1 VHLRRGGGRYSR
13 LLVESEAMPD
23 HLPRRVQWMILAA
36 AAAIGAGILYGA
48 GWALYPATAQPD
60 AAAPGHSRMPGTFAP
75 TPEEWAGLKTKT
87 GRVATRAFRPEVATE
102 GNIALDDDLN
112 TPVFSPYSGRVV
124 RLIAKLGDHVARS
137 APLFAIEAS
146 EFVQAANTLITAVA
160 AAKTAHSQL
169 AQAQINEQRAHDLYL
184 AKGGALKDWQ
194 QSRTDLAT
202 AQNTSR
208 SADIALAAARNQLR
222 ILGKSDAEIAAL
234 EAQPTQ
240 RLDPVAIVPAPI
252 GGTVTQRQVG
262 LGQYIQSVSSGASGP
277 VYTIGDL
284 SVVWLIAD
292 VREADAPQIQVG
304 EPVEVRVLAYPGRV
318 FTARIAW
325 VAPMIDANTHRLPVR
340 ADVENPQGA
349 LKPAM
354 FASFTIVTGPAVVAP
369 AVPPSAIVYEG
380 EEARIW
386 VAGADGTLALR
397 HIRTGRTSGGMVEV
411 LSGLSPGERVVTRG
425 TVFIDRAGG
434 TD

>member
-1 VHLRRGGGRYSR
+1 MPGHL
-13 LLVESEAMPD
+13 
-23 HLPRRVQWMILAA
+23 LPHRVQWMIVAA
-36 AAAIGAGILYGA
+36 VAAAIGAGILYGA
-48 GWALYPATAQPD
+48 VWALYPATAQPEPD
-60 AAAPGHSRMPGTFAP
+60 AAAPGRKSRMPGAFKP
-75 TPEEWAGLKTKT
+75 TPEEWAGLKIE
-87 GRVATRAFRPEVATE
+87 RVATRAFRPEVVTE

-124 RLIAKLGDHVARS
+124 RIIARLGDHVARG

-146 EFVQAANTLITAVA
+146 EFVQTANTLITAVA
-160 AAKTAHSQL
+160 AARTAHSQL

-202 AQNTSR
+202 AQNSSR

-222 ILGKSDAEIAAL
+222 ILGKSEAEIAAL

-240 RLDPVAIVPAPI
+240 RLDPVAIVAAPI
-252 GGTVTQRQVG
+252 AGTVTQRQVG
-262 LGQYIQSVSSGASGP
+262 LGQYIQSVSSGAAAP

-292 VREADAPQIQVG
+292 VREADMPQIRVG
-304 EPVEVRVLAYPGRV
+304 EPVEVHVLAYPGRV

-325 VAPMIDANTHRLPVR
+325 VAPAIDANTHRLPVR
-340 ADVENPQGA
+340 AEVENSQGA

-380 EEARIW
+380 EEARLW
-386 VAGADGTLALR
+386 VAGTDDTLALR
-397 HIRTGRTSGGMVEV
+397 QVRTGRTSGGGKVEI